1 MQRQVIQSFQGQT
14 QTTSKLQMLF
24 LRRPVIADQVI
35 WIHQAIQDS
44 VRRLKSLHTRRR
56 RYTVLDVT
64 SAAFFLCFLK
74 QHRLD
79 NNSLFSAERINS
91 RTDGWCELRTSLC
104 SDFLFPFS
112 IVAPWF
118 SRRSS
123 HSLTRL
129 KQDNHAV
136 GRRLWTRLWT
146 RVWLILGAMLI
157 ISMHWNS
164 KLKWELYNEVSFLS
178 FHIHVYQVTY
188 TLILI
193 CDRPISANGIISLR
207 ISPVNVTKYL
217 PSSTVQR

>member
-64 SAAFFLCFLK
+64 SAAFFYVFWN
-74 QHRLD
+74 RLD
-79 NNSLFSAERINS
+79 NKSLFSAERINS
-91 RTDGWCELRTSLC
+91 GTDGWCELRTSLC

-112 IVAPWF
+112 IVALWF

-136 GRRLWTRLWT
+136 GRRLWARLWT

-164 KLKWELYNEVSFLS
+164 KLSGNFIMKHLFWVFISVCIRWHIRWYWSVIGRYQPMVLYRSEYLKWM
-178 FHIHVYQVTY
+178 
-188 TLILI
+188 
-193 CDRPISANGIISLR
+193 
-207 ISPVNVTKYL
+207 
-217 PSSTVQR
+217 

>member
-112 IVAPWF
+112 IVALWF

-164 KLKWELYNEVSFLS
+164 KLSGNFIMKHLFWVFISMCIRWHIRWYWSVIGRYQPMVLYRSE
-178 FHIHVYQVTY
+178 
-188 TLILI
+188 
-193 CDRPISANGIISLR
+193 
-207 ISPVNVTKYL
+207 YL
-217 PSSTVQR
+217 QWM

>member
-91 RTDGWCELRTSLC
+91 GTDGWCELRTSLC

-112 IVAPWF
+112 IVALWF

-129 KQDNHAV
+129 KQENHAV

-164 KLKWELYNEVSFLS
+164 KLSGNFIMKHLFWVFISMCIRWHIRWYWSVIGRYQPMVLYRSE
-178 FHIHVYQVTY
+178 
-188 TLILI
+188 
-193 CDRPISANGIISLR
+193 
-207 ISPVNVTKYL
+207 YL
-217 PSSTVQR
+217 QWM

>member
-1 MQRQVIQSFQGQT
+1 MQQEVIQSFQGQT

-44 VRRLKSLHTRRR
+44 VRRLKSLHTCRR

-64 SAAFFLCFLK
+64 SAAFFYVFWN
-74 QHRLD
+74 RLD
-79 NNSLFSAERINS
+79 NKSLFSAERINS
-91 RTDGWCELRTSLC
+91 GTDGWCELRTSLC

-136 GRRLWTRLWT
+136 GRRLWARLWT

-164 KLKWELYNEVSFLS
+164 KLSGNFIMKHLFWVFISVCIRWHIRWYWSVIGRYQPMVLYRSE
-178 FHIHVYQVTY
+178 
-188 TLILI
+188 
-193 CDRPISANGIISLR
+193 
-207 ISPVNVTKYL
+207 YL
-217 PSSTVQR
+217 QWM

>member
-91 RTDGWCELRTSLC
+91 GTDGWCELRTSLC

-112 IVAPWF
+112 IVALWF

-164 KLKWELYNEVSFLS
+164 KLSGNFIMKHLFWVFISMCIRWHIRWYWSVIGRYQPMVLYRSE
-178 FHIHVYQVTY
+178 
-188 TLILI
+188 
-193 CDRPISANGIISLR
+193 
-207 ISPVNVTKYL
+207 YL
-217 PSSTVQR
+217 QWM

>member
-112 IVAPWF
+112 IFHCSSMIQQTFITQSDAPETRK
-118 SRRSS
+118 SRSRTQTVNKTLNS
-123 HSLTRL
+123 SLTDFGGDVNYIDAL
-129 KQDNHAV
+129 KQ
-136 GRRLWTRLWT
+136 
-146 RVWLILGAMLI
+146 
-157 ISMHWNS
+157 
-164 KLKWELYNEVSFLS
+164 
-178 FHIHVYQVTY
+178 
-188 TLILI
+188 
-193 CDRPISANGIISLR
+193 
-207 ISPVNVTKYL
+207 
-217 PSSTVQR
+217 

>member
-64 SAAFFLCFLK
+64 SAAFFYVFWN
-74 QHRLD
+74 RLD
-79 NNSLFSAERINS
+79 NKSLFSAERINS
-91 RTDGWCELRTSLC
+91 GTDGWCELRTSLC

-112 IVAPWF
+112 IVALWF

-129 KQDNHAV
+129 KQENHAV

-157 ISMHWNS
+157 ISLHWNS
-164 KLKWELYNEVSFLS
+164 KLSGNFIMKHLFWVFISVCIRWHIRWYWSVIGRYQPMVLYRSE
-178 FHIHVYQVTY
+178 
-188 TLILI
+188 
-193 CDRPISANGIISLR
+193 
-207 ISPVNVTKYL
+207 YL
-217 PSSTVQR
+217 QWM

>member
-44 VRRLKSLHTRRR
+44 VRCLKSLHTCRR

-64 SAAFFLCFLK
+64 SAAFFYVFWN
-74 QHRLD
+74 RLD
-79 NNSLFSAERINS
+79 NKSLFSAERINS
-91 RTDGWCELRTSLC
+91 GTDGWCELRTSLC

-136 GRRLWTRLWT
+136 GRRLWARLWT

-157 ISMHWNS
+157 ISMHWNR
-164 KLKWELYNEVSFLS
+164 K
-178 FHIHVYQVTY
+178 
-188 TLILI
+188 
-193 CDRPISANGIISLR
+193 DASL
-207 ISPVNVTKYL
+207 
-217 PSSTVQR
+217 